1 MIEADVDTEIV
12 KGAIIY
18 KIRNCNNETDL
29 TIIINPTDKTL
40 DYRFDGFLKLL
51 CDGQRKPGC
60 VGSIVCCRPVSITV
74 LGSNL
79 ND

>member
-40 DYRFDGFLKLL
+40 DYRFDGYLKLL

-74 LGSNL
+74 LESNL